1 MPDRAY
7 VQRHVVIFDCNVY
20 LDVARLLGAP
30 YAQADFDRAVAR
42 LVREPVPHPTNWLY
56 DSLRAI
62 ALCTSGKFAGS
73 EPLEVWTSDHID
85 RMVRIQAM
93 RPVEPD
99 PETGFHGLGW
109 SAEDAEV
116 LVERLVYGI
125 VDASGGDT
133 VGATFP
139 DSEPPLDH
147 EDGLV
152 FGACRSLA
160 GDDPLCN
167 VYCVTNDGGFLADYR
182 AGRLS
187 SHTYV
192 LAPAEFL
199 SLVRLAR
206 AAASIQRMPPPPHL
220 SH

>member
-1 MPDRAY
+1 MAERAY

-20 LDVARLLGAP
+20 LDVARLLGSP
-30 YAQADFDRAVAR
+30 YTQANFDGAVAR
-42 LVREPVPHPTNWLY
+42 LARVPVPHPTDSRM

-62 ALCTSGKFAGS
+62 AACTSGRFAGS

-85 RMVRIQAM
+85 RMVRSQAM
-93 RPVEPD
+93 RAVEPE
-99 PETGFHGLGW
+99 PETGFHGLAW
-109 SAEDAEV
+109 SEEDAGD
-116 LVERLVYGI
+116 LVEQLVYGI

-133 VGATFP
+133 VGATLP
-139 DSEPPLDH
+139 DGEPPLDH

-160 GDDPLCN
+160 GEDPLCK
-167 VYCVTNDGGFLADYR
+167 VYCVTNDVGFLTDYR

-187 SHTYV
+187 THTYV
-192 LAPAEFL
+192 LAPGEFL

-206 AAASIQRMPPPPHL
+206 AGASMRRMPPPPPR
-220 SH
+220 